1 MNNLGTRISR
11 LRRHL
16 GESQTDFASRFGVDQ
31 STISKW
37 ESGKQVPDSSHLD
50 IIASLEAVEANGTEQ
65 NTLPTTGGSPLFT
78 LVPVVG
84 YVGAGAVVQMFER
97 GAGSSA
103 IEYIKAPKGF
113 GAVEALEVRGDSMY
127 PVYRNGDTIY
137 FGGRETEL
145 PIKESDEYVVEL
157 KDGRILLKL
166 VEPRGNGKYTL
177 LAYNGA
183 PINGVEIVKAFKV
196 RYIRRR

>member
-1 MNNLGTRISR
+1 MNTLGTRISR

-16 GESQTDFASRFGVDQ
+16 GETQATFGERFGVDQ

-37 ESGKQVPDSSHLD
+37 ESGRQVPDSVHLD
-50 IIASLEAVEANGTEQ
+50 VIGSLEMGETDGINGDK
-65 NTLPTTGGSPLFT
+65 LPTTPGNPLFT

-84 YVGAGAVVQMFER
+84 YAGAGAVVHMYDR

-113 GAVEALEVRGDSMY
+113 GAVEAIEVRGDSMY

-137 FGGRETEL
+137 YDGREATL
-145 PIKESDEYVVEL
+145 PITESDEYVVEL
-157 KDGRILLKL
+157 RDGRMLLKL
-166 VEPRGNGKYTL
+166 VEPRGNGQYTL

-183 PINGVEIVKAFKV
+183 PINGVEVIRAFKV

>member
-1 MNNLGTRISR
+1 MNNLGSRISR
-11 LRRHL
+11 VRRHL
-16 GESQTDFASRFGVDQ
+16 GETQAEFGERFGVDQ
-31 STISKW
+31 STVSKW
-37 ESGKQVPDSSHLD
+37 ESGKQVPESGHLD
-50 IIASLEAVEANGTEQ
+50 IVASLEAFEDDAVPIGTKS
-65 NTLPTTGGSPLFT
+65 TTGGNTLFT

-84 YVGAGAVVQMFER
+84 YVGAGAVVHMYDR

-103 IEYIKAPKGF
+103 IEYVKAPKGF

-137 FGGRETEL
+137 FGGREAEL
-145 PIKESDEYVVEL
+145 PITESDEYVIEL
-157 KDGRILLKL
+157 RDGRILLKI
-166 VEPRGNGKYTL
+166 VEPRGNGTYTL

-183 PINGVEIVKAFKV
+183 PVNGVEIVKAFKV

>member
-1 MNNLGTRISR
+1 MNTLGTRINR

-16 GESQTDFASRFGVDQ
+16 GETQAEFGSRFGVDQ

-37 ESGKQVPDSSHLD
+37 ESGKQVPESGHLD
-50 IIASLEAVEANGTEQ
+50 IVGSLESAEGETVPFGTI
-65 NTLPTTGGSPLFT
+65 PTTGGNPLFT
-78 LVPVVG
+78 LVPIVG
-84 YVGAGAVVQMFER
+84 YAGAGAVVQMYDR

-113 GAVEALEVRGDSMY
+113 GAVEAIEVRGDSMY

-137 FGGRETEL
+137 FDGREAAL
-145 PIKESDEYVVEL
+145 PITESDEYVVEL
-157 KDGRILLKL
+157 RDGRMLLKI

-183 PINGVEIVKAFKV
+183 PVNGVEVVRAFKV